1 MAKYPDKSR
10 LRDDAALFEAAMHDV
25 EALPGQPSRQSDAEL
40 APKPIVRSRL
50 APPAPR
56 LGGALPHLDPGRS
69 ADIDARTLDRLKR
82 GQLRPEARVDLHG
95 MTQDQAH
102 RALGRFLERVRGE
115 GRRCVL
121 VVTGKGRVS
130 EGGGVLRNQ
139 TPNWLNA
146 PAIRPMVLAFAP
158 AQLRD
163 GGSGALYVLLRR
175 DRGTGR

>member
-10 LRDDAALFEAAMHDV
+10 QQDDAALFEAAMHDV
-25 EALPGQPSRQSDAEL
+25 EALPGQPPRESEPGS
-40 APKPIVRSRL
+40 APKPVIRPRL

-56 LGGALPHLDPGRS
+56 RGGALPHLDPGRS
-69 ADIDARTLDRLKR
+69 ADIDTRTLDRLKR

-102 RALGRFLERVRGE
+102 RALGRFLGRARGE

-146 PAIRPMVLAFAP
+146 PEIRPMVLAFAP

-175 DRGTGR
+175 DRG